1 MHLTI
6 YNLHNTLIEA
16 LTPLFLKWEKQMP
29 QEFSVSPRIT
39 QVLSS
44 WARIWTLVGQT
55 PKFTA
60 FLLSHQN
67 VTFSL
72 RYLHFYTCWAL
83 CLKYSSMTTC
93 PHPPL
98 SAPAQPVIACNSRE
112 SLPPPVWPAP
122 PPENTSLGCL
132 CLTAV
137 CAWRDAHRRQGF
149 SPIDFHPHSR
159 DPYQVFK
166 MLTK

>member
-1 MHLTI
+1 
-6 YNLHNTLIEA
+6 
-16 LTPLFLKWEKQMP
+16 MP

-39 QVLSS
+39 QLLSS

-98 SAPAQPVIACNSRE
+98 SAPAQPVIACNSLWKPPSSGVTSPSTRE
-112 SLPPPVWPAP
+112 HISQLSVLDVMLI
-122 PPENTSLGCL
+122 EDKDLVLSTSIP
-132 CLTAV
+132 TAV
-137 CAWRDAHRRQGF
+137 THIKCSKCWPNKQFNSALQKA
-149 SPIDFHPHSR
+149 PCLLL
-159 DPYQVFK
+159 K
-166 MLTK
+166 